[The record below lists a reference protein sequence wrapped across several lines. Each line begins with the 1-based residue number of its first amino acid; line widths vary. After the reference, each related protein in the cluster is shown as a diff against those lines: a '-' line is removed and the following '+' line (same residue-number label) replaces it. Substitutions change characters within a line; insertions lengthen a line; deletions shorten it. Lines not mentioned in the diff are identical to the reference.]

1 MWSVSLH
8 AHSCEFGLCL
18 SSMSQAFPAM
28 KDGKW
33 PRVFPYIT
41 VSLVCVSHTQ
51 SGGIGLCGLCLCM
64 HTAVSLVS
72 LIHEPSISCI
82 TGCEG
87 NGTITGVIS
96 GTFEWNNHWCDLR
109 RALQWEQLCTICL
122 TLIPPQACLN
132 GTITGV
138 ISGTFEW
145 KQLCK
150 IDTVP
155 SSGTPSKGSNG
166 ARFASLL
173 SLLSTPSKGSND
185 ARFALLLSLLR
196 RALEREQ

>member
-1 MWSVSLH
+1 MEKAKGFSAYSREFGLCLSYAKWWDWSVWSVSLH

-96 GTFEWNNHWCDLR
+96 GTFEW
-109 RALQWEQLCTICL
+109 
-122 TLIPPQACLN
+122 
-132 GTITGV
+132 
-138 ISGTFEW
+138 

-173 SLLSTPSKGSND
+173 SLL
-185 ARFALLLSLLR
+185 R
-196 RALEREQ
+196 RALKRER